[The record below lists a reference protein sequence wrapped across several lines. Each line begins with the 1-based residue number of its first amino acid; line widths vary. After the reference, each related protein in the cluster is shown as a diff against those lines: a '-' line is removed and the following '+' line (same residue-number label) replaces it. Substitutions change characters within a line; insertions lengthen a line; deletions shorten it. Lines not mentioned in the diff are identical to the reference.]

1 MTDLQPAPSRLRAF
15 CKDAPH
21 CVPKGQFNGREQ
33 DELAK
38 HAMDPDNI
46 RGVWFFSGRR
56 LFLNGLSNSPDS
68 AIQQQVQYLSWVI
81 SAVGWTIFALSWVI
95 ALLYQILRELTQLN
109 SSLKNPLPLTEG
121 KAETASPVGDPI
133 ADRSP
138 PGQQSPN

>member
-1 MTDLQPAPSRLRAF
+1 MNLQSMRWIPTIFAVF
-15 CKDAPH
+15 
-21 CVPKGQFNGREQ
+21 GFF
-33 DELAK
+33 LAV
-38 HAMDPDNI
+38 
-46 RGVWFFSGRR
+46 GF
-56 LFLNGLSNSPDS
+56 FLNGISNSPDS

-138 PGQQSPN
+138 AGQQSPN